1 MKEDSRKKRIEKI
14 LKKNFSPKILFI
26 RDDSKK
32 HEGHTQIEENSIETH
47 FFIRMTLDNNNSMN
61 PTMDGAMQ
69 NAINYFNDFLK
80 SARVFKQPSDNER
93 DALVELV
100 RKLELLDEHWEA
112 SEIQKRAG
120 KWKN

>member
-1 MKEDSRKKRIEKI
+1 MHQDTRKKRIEKI

-61 PTMDGAMQ
+61 
-69 NAINYFNDFLK
+69 
-80 SARVFKQPSDNER
+80 RVNLHRKVYSLLDNEF
-93 DALVELV
+93 ASGLHA
-100 RKLELLDEHWEA
+100 LELDL
-112 SEIQKRAG
+112 RG
-120 KWKN
+120 F